1 MRQVFRPIIAIGLG
15 YTLCI
20 MAIIESFDAGAAPE
34 WFLSFAIPIVS
45 GLLIERAV
53 RKSRH
58 PEETE

>member
-1 MRQVFRPIIAIGLG
+1 
-15 YTLCI
+15 